1 MKKGGLVSIK
11 SKLLFIILPV
21 VIIIIIVLTSLSYHV
36 SKSVIKSNAEDLLR
50 TSVESQASEIES
62 WLDQNL
68 TSFQVEKQ
76 ALEWMMFDEE
86 HLQTFLDSYCGFDSN
101 YPGGIYI
108 AYEDGTLYRG
118 KQTERPKK
126 GLTMRDPDENGN
138 YLVNGDF
145 SNQEDLSNNSGW
157 TFLTAMEGEGTAEI
171 KDGAICIQTDK
182 EGTADYSIQLVQPG
196 LPLEQG
202 ASYRVSF
209 DAFAKENR
217 TMKTGVT
224 APDRDYKRYL
234 EDTVVELT
242 TKKQSFSYEFTMADS
257 DDVNGRLEFNLGMT
271 GSTADVTISNV
282 SVIKLGS
289 AVSDGTGK
297 ETVNVK
303 DMEWF
308 QSGMTRVNM
317 GFTNAYTNENGDQ
330 VISASGMLRTN
341 SDDVCVISA
350 DLSLDKV
357 SVYVNS
363 FVKMK
368 DAEAF
373 LVNTGDN
380 TMLACRDTELISKKL
395 SDIDNPF
402 MQAVGKKI
410 SDNQLDISEIDG
422 NMSVFEKVEGT
433 DWILVSYVPTKTI
446 FRDLNNIRN
455 IMILFGLISVLILL
469 VLVERIVHIVIS
481 PVKGLTAVIEA
492 MTDGDFTVR
501 RFKKSGDEIGIMSAC
516 VEKFMETMRNMIA
529 SINHVSNTLH
539 TQADNSK
546 EVSGQMFDAS
556 EQQNRSMK
564 AMNATVEQLSVSI
577 NGISQSAATLA
588 AVVAETKEDGDGVN
602 VKMKETVDISK
613 KGKEAMQDVS
623 AAMQNINSSVK
634 KLQNAIDE
642 VGKASEEITN
652 ITRVIGEIADET
664 NLLSLNASIEA
675 ARAGEAGK
683 GFAVVASEIGK
694 LAQTSMNS
702 VQHIDNL
709 VLEIKTSVWDVVN
722 QANDSVD
729 NINSSN
735 HLIQNAM
742 KTFDIIFGN
751 IITVGNLVQKMIQKV
766 EQVEDVAGNVAAI
779 SEEQAASSDEILSS
793 SDLLVEQAN
802 SLMENSEAMAKEA
815 MELTASAKELAD
827 QMGTFRIDREETEG
841 NDIRR

>member
-1 MKKGGLVSIK
+1 
-11 SKLLFIILPV
+11 
-21 VIIIIIVLTSLSYHV
+21 
-36 SKSVIKSNAEDLLR
+36 
-50 TSVESQASEIES
+50 
-62 WLDQNL
+62 
-68 TSFQVEKQ
+68 
-76 ALEWMMFDEE
+76 
-86 HLQTFLDSYCGFDSN
+86 
-101 YPGGIYI
+101 
-108 AYEDGTLYRG
+108 
-118 KQTERPKK
+118 
-126 GLTMRDPDENGN
+126 
-138 YLVNGDF
+138 
-145 SNQEDLSNNSGW
+145 
-157 TFLTAMEGEGTAEI
+157 
-171 KDGAICIQTDK
+171 
-182 EGTADYSIQLVQPG
+182 
-196 LPLEQG
+196 
-202 ASYRVSF
+202 
-209 DAFAKENR
+209 
-217 TMKTGVT
+217 
-224 APDRDYKRYL
+224 
-234 EDTVVELT
+234 
-242 TKKQSFSYEFTMADS
+242 
-257 DDVNGRLEFNLGMT
+257 
-271 GSTADVTISNV
+271 
-282 SVIKLGS
+282 
-289 AVSDGTGK
+289 
-297 ETVNVK
+297 
-303 DMEWF
+303 
-308 QSGMTRVNM
+308 
-317 GFTNAYTNENGDQ
+317 
-330 VISASGMLRTN
+330 
-341 SDDVCVISA
+341 
-350 DLSLDKV
+350 
-357 SVYVNS
+357 
-363 FVKMK
+363 
-368 DAEAF
+368 
-373 LVNTGDN
+373 
-380 TMLACRDTELISKKL
+380 
-395 SDIDNPF
+395 
-402 MQAVGKKI
+402 
-410 SDNQLDISEIDG
+410 
-422 NMSVFEKVEGT
+422 
-433 DWILVSYVPTKTI
+433 
-446 FRDLNNIRN
+446 
-455 IMILFGLISVLILL
+455 
-469 VLVERIVHIVIS
+469 
-481 PVKGLTAVIEA
+481 
-492 MTDGDFTVR
+492 
-501 RFKKSGDEIGIMSAC
+501 
-516 VEKFMETMRNMIA
+516 METMRNMIA